1 MKPQRQRDFAR
12 PASQR
17 FPTPE
22 KREALA
28 QVREVVITAVWLRP
42 SGFQRLSQACLWRV
56 NLDEKRATNKVR
68 NVSRREDD
76 AGVD

>member
-1 MKPQRQRDFAR
+1 MTTSPDKPMQPVKPGLF
-12 PASQR
+12 
-17 FPTPE
+17 
-22 KREALA
+22 
-28 QVREVVITAVWLRP
+28 V
-42 SGFQRLSQACLWRV
+42 WRV

>member
-1 MKPQRQRDFAR
+1 MFR
-12 PASQR
+12 PAKSMQIR
-17 FPTPE
+17 TGAHIRAAEPIC
-22 KREALA
+22 
-28 QVREVVITAVWLRP
+28 EV
-42 SGFQRLSQACLWRV
+42 WRV